1 MKTKYCVFALSV
13 VSLLMGGCSKEH
25 PFSPDSSVEGQVLKA
40 ALDISPSSDHIMIS
54 RAGENGYNL
63 DDFNIAF
70 IPHGNTTPLKTFTY
84 GEMPDIVN
92 LPSGSYSVTASY
104 GEDKIAEWENPYFF
118 GESQEFD
125 VRPMEITSYVEPIEC
140 SLQNIKVTI
149 EYGADLFAAMGT
161 DAYVEVKVGEN
172 SGLNFT
178 KSERRAGYFK
188 HTAESTLVATF
199 HGNINGA
206 NVVETKSYSGVQKG
220 YWYKLK
226 FKLHGGNGSGT
237 GNASGSVTVDATV
250 DVDNVNGDINIADD
264 DPLDDGER
272 PGDDNGENP
281 PSPPDEPQA
290 PVFTSLSPGLIFD
303 TPWNVNESTQVKFKI
318 TSTAESGFVELT
330 CDIESEDLTEEVLQV
345 FGLSTHLDL
354 VNTPGS
360 LTDEKSMAFKL
371 NNFGF
376 PVYVGGKKEVEFEI
390 TPFMELLVDF
400 GDHRHVFDIHV
411 KDDNGETNK
420 KLILQF

>member
-1 MKTKYCVFALSV
+1 MKIFKYNVFAIAAAALI
-13 VSLLMGGCSKEH
+13 MGACSKEH

-70 IPHGNTTPLKTFTY
+70 IPQGNTTPLKTFTY

-104 GEDKIAEWENPYFF
+104 GEDKIAEWENPYFS
-118 GESQEFD
+118 GVSQEFE

-149 EYGADLFAAMGT
+149 EYGADLYAAMGT

-272 PGDDNGENP
+272 PGDDNGDNP
-281 PSPPDEPQA
+281 PSPPDEPGNG
-290 PVFTSLSPGLIFD
+290 PEFIVVSPGLEFD
-303 TPWNVNESTQVKFKI
+303 TPIVISEGFPCVFNIIS
-318 TSTAESGFVELT
+318 SAEGGFIEFT
-330 CDIESEDLTEEVLQV
+330 CDIDSPVLDDETLSEVGVTK
-345 FGLSTHLDL
+345 HLDL
-354 VNTPGS
+354 AETPES
-360 LTDEKSMAFKL
+360 LVEGLTNL
-371 NNFGF
+371 GF
-376 PVYVGGKKEVEFEI
+376 PYNLKGQNEAHFDL
-390 TPFMELLVDF
+390 TTFMGPLSGIGAGATHNF
-400 GDHRHVFDIHV
+400 IFYV
-411 KDDNGETNK
+411 KDANGVTRK
-420 KLILQF
+420 SLILKCN